1 MGGGESVVT
10 SEINEGSQAAIE
22 TARADATAT
31 LNTDI
36 TSDITSD
43 VNPQGDAADLGKTGD
58 AIETQQPAVGN
69 APGEGVQTGG
79 GEGGGGGG
87 GGGGEGNAPDTPS
100 EAEVDTKS
108 AEELAEDTSQ
118 KGMEDALEE
127 VEKKIKD
134 PKTPLEERK
143 KLNERRDKLREG
155 IKEHKELNRSDLSKW
170 MRGKGKSG
178 LDMTQD
184 IVKDS
189 GGFKLKNIGKI
200 LGMIM
205 LGGALLVGWQM
216 QSEGECKKLCKS
228 RKNPKGKCSDPNIPE
243 ANCPPK
249 ETDCDTYCENACSQ
263 ENRVAR
269 SKRQVADDPGG
280 VALGALG
287 DALDSPFEFWDTFK
301 YVIMGIGTIIIL
313 IMVYKFST
321 AWVSGKAANMTI
333 RGTTRGLGNTDIKTY
348 NERMNV
354 IKQVNG

>member
-1 MGGGESVVT
+1 MTLDLAPEIGE
-10 SEINEGSQAAIE
+10 GAKQAENVGVDVAK
-22 TARADATAT
+22 A
-31 LNTDI
+31 NTDAALE
-36 TSDITSD
+36 SSLGDDIK
-43 VNPQGDAADLGKTGD
+43 PPEDASDLGKAGD
-58 AIETQQPAVGN
+58 AQTQQPAGGN
-69 APGEGVQTGG
+69 APGTTGDTGG
-79 GEGGGGGG
+79 QTGG
-87 GGGGEGNAPDTPS
+87 GGGGEGGGNDPETPTNEEIDTN
-100 EAEVDTKS
+100 S

-127 VEKKIKD
+127 VEKKLKD

-184 IVKDS
+184 IIKDS
-189 GGFKLKNIGKI
+189 GGFKLKNALTV
-200 LGMIM
+200 LGVIM
-205 LGGALLVGWQM
+205 LGGYFLVAWQM

-321 AWVSGKAANMTI
+321 AWVTGKAANMTI
-333 RGTTRGLGNTDIKTY
+333 RGTTRGLGTTDIKAY
-348 NERMNV
+348 NESMKT